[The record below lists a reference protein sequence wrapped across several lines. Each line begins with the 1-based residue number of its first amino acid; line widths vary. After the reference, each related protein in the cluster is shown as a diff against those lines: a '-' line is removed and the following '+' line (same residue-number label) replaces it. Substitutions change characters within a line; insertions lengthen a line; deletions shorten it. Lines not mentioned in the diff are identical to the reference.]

1 MANDNIRDQYVN
13 RAVNLLTDIIK
24 ENLLENSNAI
34 VRNGD
39 SISAFKYYRI
49 VKTEKHAYSIYKKNQ
64 LATIVSSTRIALAWC
79 IYDKH
84 KQSIQSHQLISREN
98 ELIRRQSEMM
108 HYRYFINSVKITQ
121 KQREI
126 TIDRL
131 DDTKDRYRS
140 LQKQIDKCINV
151 AKYCQQKGFDN
162 ETIRPGIVA
171 G

>member
-13 RAVNLLTDIIK
+13 KVVNLLTDIIK
-24 ENLLENSNAI
+24 EDLLENSNAI
-34 VRNGD
+34 IRNGD
-39 SISAFKYYRI
+39 CISAFKHYRI
-49 VKTEKHAYSIYKKNQ
+49 VKTGKYAYNIYKQNQ
-64 LATIVSSTRIALAWC
+64 LATSVCSTRIALAWC

-84 KQSIQSHQLISREN
+84 KKSIQLHHLIRLEN

-108 HYRYFINSVKITQ
+108 HYRHFINSVKITQ
-121 KQREI
+121 QQREI

-131 DDTKDRYRS
+131 DDTKYRYRS

-162 ETIRPGIVA
+162 ETIRPGIVTD
-171 G
+171 

>member
-84 KQSIQSHQLISREN
+84 KQSTWNRRRLNSHKKLWKVTFTTKLILPRW
-98 ELIRRQSEMM
+98 R
-108 HYRYFINSVKITQ
+108 
-121 KQREI
+121 
-126 TIDRL
+126 
-131 DDTKDRYRS
+131 
-140 LQKQIDKCINV
+140 
-151 AKYCQQKGFDN
+151 QQKL
-162 ETIRPGIVA
+162 TA
-171 G
+171 C

>member
-1 MANDNIRDQYVN
+1 MVSTNIRDRLVT

-34 VRNGD
+34 RRNGD

-49 VKTEKHAYSIYKKNQ
+49 VKTENHSYSIYKNDE
-64 LATIVSSTRIALAWC
+64 LTTIVGSSRIALAWC

-84 KQSIQSHQLISREN
+84 KKSIDAYQLIKLEN
-98 ELIRRQSEMM
+98 ELVRRQSEMM
-108 HYRYFINSVKITQ
+108 HYRHFINSVKITET
-121 KQREI
+121 QREI

-171 G
+171 N